1 MTRISSGCVLT
12 KVNNLFT
19 CEKRCDSVE
28 ARKALL
34 EDFTSKVYN
43 AEAGYID
50 SDGNIASEEQYNIV
64 FILSGNQ
71 KDRNLNII
79 HGNALLQK
87 DEDEDTPKNLVWR
100 GNYLAKKGYKIRVSG
115 DNFEKDF
122 YIYCGGND
130 KINFLFKKTVPEDS
144 TVSRSKGGLWYAVGS
159 MQTPSKTKLEK
170 QLSYYY
176 KKLAT
181 LNDNLKKTK
190 EDTKITNFKKIILID
205 GYENQIYN
213 TTLSILIDNYT
224 LNKKIP
230 PNLEKTA
237 LDSCIFDCT
246 KYTFCQ
252 DKNLQAQI
260 PKKATCL

>member
-1 MTRISSGCVLT
+1 MSSGCVLR
-12 KVNNLFT
+12 KVNELFS
-19 CEKRCDSVE
+19 CEKNCNSVE

-34 EDFTSKVYN
+34 EDFTSKVYR
-43 AEAGYID
+43 AEVAYVG
-50 SDGNIASEEQYNIV
+50 SNGNIASEEQYNIV
-64 FILSGNQ
+64 FILSRNQ
-71 KDRNLNII
+71 KDDTLKII
-79 HGNALLQK
+79 HGLAIIQK
-87 DEDEDTPKNLVWR
+87 EEDTLINLTWT
-100 GNYLAKKGYKIRVSG
+100 GKYLVKKGGYKIRVSG
-115 DNFEKDF
+115 ENIEKDF

-190 EDTKITNFKKIILID
+190 EDNKITNLKKIILID

-260 PKKATCL
+260 PKKARCV